1 MSDYIRLK
9 QGLDLPIMGTAA
21 LKVTKTVEPDLVA
34 VKPSDWRGITPRL
47 LVREGDAVKAGSPL
61 FADKQNPDIVFCSPV
76 SGAVNSVIRGDKRK
90 LLAVTVK
97 ADGKNESLKFNA
109 PEVSSADRNAVTAAL
124 LESGLWACI
133 KQRPYGTVADPKA
146 APKSIFI
153 SGFNT
158 APLGADLE
166 FILSGEIPA
175 IQAGVDALSKLT
187 DGGVHLSLCRATCG
201 TSAFRNLKNVITHV
215 FDGPHPAGNVGVQ
228 INHIS
233 PINKGETVWTV
244 DMQGVAAIGRL
255 FLKGVYDTSRTIAV
269 AGPAAKNPSYVKVPQ
284 GVAVSAL
291 AEYFDF
297 SKGDV
302 RIISGDVL
310 SGEKVAPDGFVGFYA
325 NLVSVVP
332 EGNYHEMFGW
342 VKPFRCKKFSFS
354 RTYWSWLCGKGREYR
369 MDTNTNG
376 GERAFFV
383 SEVYSKVLPMDIYPV
398 YLLKAIL
405 AGNIEKMEELGIY
418 EIIEEDVALC
428 EYVCPSKIEIQD
440 IVGKGIELML
450 KEMA

>member
-9 QGLDLPIMGTAA
+9 EGLDLPIKGKAA

-34 VKPSDWRGITPRL
+34 VKPTDWRGVTPRL
-47 LVREGDAVKAGSPL
+47 LVREGDAVKAGTPL
-61 FADKQNPDIVFCSPV
+61 FADKQTPDIVFCSPV
-76 SGAVNSVIRGDKRK
+76 SGVVASVVRGDKRK

-97 ADGKNESLKFNA
+97 ADGKNDSLKFDVPA
-109 PEVSSADRNAVTAAL
+109 LSGADRISIVETL
-124 LESGLWACI
+124 LKSGLWVCLR
-133 KQRPYGTVADPKA
+133 QRPYGILANPEAKPKA
-146 APKSIFI
+146 IFI

-158 APLGADLE
+158 APLGADPE
-166 FILSGEIPA
+166 FVLAGELTA
-175 IQAGVDALSKLT
+175 LQAGVDALAKLT
-187 DGGVHLSLCRATCG
+187 DGGVHLSLCKATCA
-201 TSAFRNLKNVITHV
+201 TSEFRNLKNVITHV
-215 FDGPHPAGNVGVQ
+215 FDGPHPAGNVGIQ

-233 PINKGETVWTV
+233 PINKGEVVWTV
-244 DMQGVAAIGRL
+244 DIRDVAAIGRL
-255 FLKGVYDTSRTIAV
+255 FLSGVYDTARTIAV
-269 AGPAAKNPSYVKVPQ
+269 AGPAVKNPSYVKVPQ

-291 AEYFDF
+291 AEYFDN
-297 SKGDV
+297 SQGDL

-310 SGEKVAPDGFVGFYA
+310 SGRTVTPDSFVGFFDS
-325 NLVSVVP
+325 LVSVLP

-354 RTYWSWLCGKGREYR
+354 RTYWSWLCGRKKEYG

-383 SEVYSKVLPMDIYPV
+383 SDVYGKVLPMDIYPV
-398 YLLKAIL
+398 FLFKAIL

-428 EYVCPSKIEIQD
+428 EYVCPSKIEIQN